1 MKEAHMEKRRLGRN
15 GHMSSVLIYGGA
27 ALSDVDQETAD
38 ESIALALDA
47 GINHFDVAAAY
58 GEAELRYGPWMKDI
72 RDRIFLSTKTE
83 ERSKEGAAREIH
95 SSLERLQVSDVDLLQ
110 LHAVNN
116 ISELDKA
123 TAPGGALEAA
133 IEAKEQGLIRAIGIT
148 GHSHSAPSTH
158 REALLRYP
166 FETVLT
172 PLNYLLYSNE
182 DYRRDYEGLVEEV
195 QRQDAGLMIIK
206 AIAKNLWREGEQRYA
221 TWYEP
226 FEQQEHIDAAIDFV
240 LSRPE
245 ITGLC
250 VAGDVRLLPKFVAA
264 EKERRTGNP
273 AEVLGEI
280 DEYATPFA
288 PAPGRVGPL

>member
-1 MKEAHMEKRRLGRN
+1 MEKRRLGRN

-27 ALSDVDQETAD
+27 ALSEVDQETAD

-47 GINHFDVAAAY
+47 GINHFDVAASY
-58 GEAELRYGPWMKDI
+58 GDAELRYGPWMKDI

-83 ERSKEGAAREIH
+83 ERTRQGAEREIH
-95 SSLERLQVSDVDLLQ
+95 SSLERLQVSNVDLLQ

-116 ISELDKA
+116 ISELDMA

-133 IEAKEQGLIRAIGIT
+133 IEAKEQGLVKAVGIT
-148 GHSHSAPSTH
+148 GHSHAAPAAH
-158 REALLRYP
+158 REALRRYP

-172 PLNYLLYSNE
+172 PLNYLLYSND

-195 QRQDAGLMIIK
+195 QSQDTGLMVIK
-206 AIAKNLWREGEQRYA
+206 AIARNLWREGEQRYA

-245 ITGLC
+245 IVGLC
-250 VAGDVRLLPKFVAA
+250 VAGDVRLLPKTIAA
-264 EKERRTGNP
+264 EKERRAGDP
-273 AEVLGEI
+273 AEVLEGVE
-280 DEYATPFA
+280 EYATTFA